1 MRQIK
6 LAYKQTCSELYPEKL
21 PSQRCCLLLSLC
33 SMLLLMQLGEKKK
46 NYMFQ
51 YLGCFQD
58 EL

>member
-33 SMLLLMQLGEKKK
+33 SMLLLMQLGGKKK
-46 NYMFQ
+46 KKLHVPIFG
-51 YLGCFQD
+51 LFSG
-58 EL
+58 